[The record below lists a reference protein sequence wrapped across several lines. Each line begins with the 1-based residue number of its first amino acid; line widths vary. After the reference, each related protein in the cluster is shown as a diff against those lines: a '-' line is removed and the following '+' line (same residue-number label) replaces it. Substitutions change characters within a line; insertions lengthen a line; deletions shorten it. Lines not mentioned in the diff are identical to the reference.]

1 MASAS
6 PCSAEAEYYCQNDK
20 ATKSTHIKR
29 ASTPDRSKEKPVTFK
44 EMEMSVAAQNGAAL
58 PAVDQKQV
66 MRAVFASCLGWALDL
81 FDLFVL
87 LYVAPVVGRLFFPSE
102 HAMFSL
108 AAVYASFAVTLFM
121 RPLGSAWFG
130 SYADRHGRKGAMI
143 FAVVGVGLSTAAFGL
158 LPTVAQ
164 VGLIA
169 PLLFVVLRL
178 VQGVFVGGVVAS
190 THTIG
195 TESVAPRYRGA
206 VSGLIGGGGAG
217 LGALLASLTFLAMS
231 ALFPGEQFDVWGWRC
246 MFFTG
251 IISSMLGL
259 FVFNSLEESPLWKK
273 LAAEKAA
280 KAAAAAAAVVQ
291 RDGNSGNSSAPVEI
305 VRSPLRTLFSRDYR
319 SILLINLLLT
329 IGGGSGYYLTSG
341 YLPTFLKVVS
351 HVPNNAA
358 AAILMICSIAVLVA
372 SVAAGPLST
381 FIGRKSAF
389 IWIGLIRLVALPAL
403 FLLLPTAQSI
413 TMIGIYA
420 VVLSALGSAG
430 YAPILIFL
438 NERFPTAIRATGTG
452 LSWNIGFAIGG
463 MMPTAVSLVAKD
475 ARELPLTLAIFVG
488 AISVIFMVGAF
499 VVPETLGRLD
509 KGVAREAV

>member
-1 MASAS
+1 
-6 PCSAEAEYYCQNDK
+6 
-20 ATKSTHIKR
+20 
-29 ASTPDRSKEKPVTFK
+29 
-44 EMEMSVAAQNGAAL
+44 MSVAAQNGAAL
-58 PAVDQKQV
+58 PAVDQRQV
-66 MRAVFASCLGWALDL
+66 MGAVVASCFGWALDL

-87 LYVAPVVGRLFFPSE
+87 LFVAPVVGRLFFPSE
-102 HAMFSL
+102 HAMLSL
-108 AAVYASFAVTLFM
+108 AAVYASFAVTLLM

-130 SYADRHGRKGAMI
+130 SYADRNGRKGAMI
-143 FAVVGVGLSTAAFGL
+143 TAVVGVGLSTAAFGL

-164 VGLIA
+164 VGLVA
-169 PLLFVVLRL
+169 PILFLMLRL
-178 VQGVFVGGVVAS
+178 IQGVFVGGVVAS

-195 TESVAPRYRGA
+195 TESVAPKYRGA

-217 LGALLASLTFLAMS
+217 LGALLASLTYLAMS
-231 ALFPGEQFDVWGWRC
+231 AIFPGALFDVWGWRC

-251 IISSMLGL
+251 IVSSILGL
-259 FVFNSLEESPLWKK
+259 FVFSSLEESPLWKK

-280 KAAAAAAAVVQ
+280 KAAMQNTA
-291 RDGNSGNSSAPVEI
+291 APVEV
-305 VRSPLRTLFSRDYR
+305 VRSPIRTLFSRDYR
-319 SILLINLLLT
+319 SILFVNLLLT

-351 HVPNNAA
+351 HAPNGAA
-358 AAILMICSIAVLVA
+358 AAILMICSVAVVIA
-372 SVAAGPLST
+372 STAAGHLST

-389 IWIGLIRLVALPAL
+389 VWIGLIRLIALPAL

-413 TMIGIYA
+413 TTIGVYA
-420 VVLSALGSAG
+420 VILSALGSAG

-475 ARELPLTLAIFVG
+475 ASQLPMTLAIFAG
-488 AISVIFMVGAF
+488 AISVIFLAGAF
-499 VVPETLGRLD
+499 IVPETRGKLD
-509 KGVAREAV
+509 NGTAREAA